1 MEVMASLNI
10 SIHPKNEHL
19 VHIMTELIV
28 HARAFIIEPM
38 VQSENVRSEF
48 AQRLAQACSKAGIE
62 EHGRGVILAKK
73 LAVTPKAVSKWLNAE
88 SMPRQNKMAELAEYL
103 GVSLYWLQ
111 YGKQDTHPKGNA
123 ELLGNMQ
130 AWDSSTPIGDD
141 EVAVPFLSEVKLSA
155 GNGFVNDLEHDS
167 GFRLRFAK
175 STLRRYNVEPENAVC
190 VAVHG
195 NSMEPVL
202 PDGSTV
208 GIDCGNKT
216 LMEGKIFAINHN
228 GELFIKKLYRLPGGG
243 LRIYSFNELEY
254 PPREYTE
261 AQVLEQKITIVGRVF
276 WYSVLL

>member
-1 MEVMASLNI
+1 
-10 SIHPKNEHL
+10 
-19 VHIMTELIV
+19 MTELIV
-28 HARAFIIEPM
+28 HARGIIIEPM
-38 VQSENVRSEF
+38 VHSETVRSNF
-48 AQRLAQACSKAGIE
+48 AQRLAQACTKAGIE
-62 EHGRGVILAKK
+62 EHGRGVVLAKK
-73 LAVTPKAVSKWLNAE
+73 LGVTPKAVSKWLNAE
-88 SMPRQNKMAELAEYL
+88 SMPRQNKMAELSDFL

-111 YGKQDTHPKGNA
+111 YGKEEQSSTGNA
-123 ELLGNMQ
+123 KVLGNMQ
-130 AWDSSTPIGDD
+130 VWDSRTPIGDD
-141 EVAVPFLSEVKLSA
+141 EVAVPFLSEIKLSA
-155 GNGFVNDLEHDS
+155 GNGFVSDLEHDN

-175 STLRRYNVEPENAVC
+175 STLRRYNVAPENAVC

-216 LMEGKIFAINHN
+216 LIEGKIFAINHN

-261 AQVLEQKITIVGRVF
+261 DQISEQKITIVGRVF
-276 WYSVLL
+276 WYSVML

>member
-1 MEVMASLNI
+1 MTKKIEVGLRLKQIRENSGLSQRSLATKCGWGPSRISNYESGIRSISLDDAEVISNALNI
-10 SIHPKNEHL
+10 SPKNLLFGESSN
-19 VHIMTELIV
+19 TE
-28 HARAFIIEPM
+28 
-38 VQSENVRSEF
+38 
-48 AQRLAQACSKAGIE
+48 K
-62 EHGRGVILAKK
+62 
-73 LAVTPKAVSKWLNAE
+73 TP
-88 SMPRQNKMAELAEYL
+88 Q
-103 GVSLYWLQ
+103 
-111 YGKQDTHPKGNA
+111 GNA
-123 ELLGNMQ
+123 EVLGNMQ
-130 AWDSSTPIGDD
+130 IWDSKTPLGDD
-141 EVAVPFLSEVKLSA
+141 EVALPFLSEVKLSA
-155 GNGFVNDLEHDS
+155 GNGVVNDLEHDN

-243 LRIYSFNELEY
+243 LRVYSFNELEY

-261 AQVLEQKITIVGRVF
+261 KQVLEQKITIVGRVF

>member
-1 MEVMASLNI
+1 MHTAHTERVKFFIMTKKIEVGLRLKQIRENSGLSQRSLATKCGWGPSRISNYESGIRSISLDDAEVISNALNI
-10 SIHPKNEHL
+10 SPKNLLFGESSN
-19 VHIMTELIV
+19 TE
-28 HARAFIIEPM
+28 
-38 VQSENVRSEF
+38 
-48 AQRLAQACSKAGIE
+48 K
-62 EHGRGVILAKK
+62 
-73 LAVTPKAVSKWLNAE
+73 TP
-88 SMPRQNKMAELAEYL
+88 Q
-103 GVSLYWLQ
+103 
-111 YGKQDTHPKGNA
+111 GNA
-123 ELLGNMQ
+123 EVLGNMQ
-130 AWDSSTPIGDD
+130 IWDSKTPLGDD
-141 EVAVPFLSEVKLSA
+141 EVALPFLSEVKLSA
-155 GNGFVNDLEHDS
+155 GNGVVNDLEHDN

-243 LRIYSFNELEY
+243 LRVYSFNELEY

-261 AQVLEQKITIVGRVF
+261 KQVLEQKITIVGRVF